1 MISFSFSVLV
11 IFVSYLLY
19 LVIPG
24 DDEDLDISFYMNTTA
39 THTGVLRQIHSTEG
53 KRWD

>member
-11 IFVSYLLY
+11 IFVSSLLY

-24 DDEDLDISFYMNTTA
+24 DDEDFDISFYMNTTA
-39 THTGVLRQIHSTEG
+39 THIGVDETNTFYRREAMG
-53 KRWD
+53 